1 MTGAYR
7 LWTQNQVADKLSL
20 TAKTSQSQ
28 KDQVAKTSQVLRL
41 LEENQGKHYF
51 LIREEKLWQIDA
63 KKVRQNLQLQFPT

>member
-20 TAKTSQSQ
+20 TAKTSQSR
-28 KDQVAKTSQVLRL
+28 KDQVTKTSQVLQL

-51 LIREEKLWQIDA
+51 LIREEKL
-63 KKVRQNLQLQFPT
+63 

>member
-1 MTGAYR
+1 MTSVYR
-7 LWTQNQVADKLSL
+7 VWTQNQGADKLSL

-28 KDQVAKTSQVLRL
+28 KDQVTKTSRVLQL

-63 KKVRQNLQLQFPT
+63 RKAWQNL